1 MAMEH
6 PSESLTFSSKA
17 MEQKMQREFKLT
29 TLALKNRNTIFM
41 LTGVIILFG
50 IFSYKSLPKELFPE
64 IVLPTVLVQTIYPG
78 NPPLDIENLITRPL
92 EKEVEG
98 VKGVKELSSTSTQD
112 ASLIFVEFNTD
123 VDIKS
128 ALQDVKDAVDKAKS
142 ELPNDLLQ
150 DPVVEDIDFSEFP
163 IININLSGDY
173 SIEQLKGYAEYL
185 EDRIETVPEISKV
198 EIRGVD
204 EREIKVNVDLLK
216 LEAYE
221 LSFDDIEFAISQE
234 NVSISG
240 GEIKLGDTRRSVR
253 TVGEFEDI
261 SELENIIIKREG
273 QVVVY
278 LKDVAEVVDGYEEA
292 KTFTRL
298 DNQSVVSVQVIKKGG
313 ENLLAATDRIFGI
326 LDEAK
331 ASGALPAEMTVTLT
345 NDQSEMIRMQLSNLE
360 NSMIMGVIFVILV
373 LFYFLGT
380 RNALFVGLAIPMS
393 MFLSFI
399 ILSMLGYKINLI
411 VLFALILALGLLVDN
426 AIVVVENIYRY
437 VDKGHPP
444 FEAARLAVGEVAYP
458 IITSTSTTLAAFLP
472 LAFWGGI
479 TGEFMKNLPITLII
493 VLTSSLFVALVI
505 IPVFSATFIKI
516 GPDRKNNMP
525 NKKRGYLIAFSL
537 MALGG
542 LFYLAGWNSVG
553 TLAMIFG
560 LIGLLNTVFFSRAEI
575 WFQEVF
581 LVWLEGIYLRILTF
595 SLRKYNPVFFFGGT
609 FFLLIFAI
617 VFFMARDVNVTFF
630 PENEP
635 SYINVLTEMPIGTD
649 VTATNTFVFELET
662 DIEEII
668 APYRDMGIVKSLLT
682 TVGVGNDQNEISSVP
697 NKALTTVSFVEY
709 ELRQGVLTS
718 EVMRQ
723 MSDQLLGRYA
733 GVKLSIEKDE
743 SGPPAGD
750 PVSIEIIGDEFDE
763 LLAVTDSVLRLIDN
777 SNIQGIEGLSLDL
790 DIAKPEML
798 VRLDRDKLRRYGLS
812 TYQVANT
819 LRTALFGREVSDFK
833 VGEDEFPINM
843 RLKEEYRYR
852 ASSLLNLSISYVD
865 NGETIQIPLSALADV
880 EYRSTYGAVKRKDM
894 NRVITLSSNV
904 IEGYNATRINEEL
917 GKLLDGYQFPEGYG
931 FSFGGEQQE
940 QMESMAFLSRAML
953 IALALILVILVT
965 QFNSLVK
972 PLIIM
977 ASVLFSTIGVF
988 GGIAIFKMDFVVVM
1002 TGIGIV
1008 SLAGVVVNNAIVLID
1023 YIEIL
1028 KKQKRKELGLKE
1040 DEFLPVPEATAC
1052 VIEGGRT
1059 RLRPVLLTAITT
1071 VLGLVPLAVGLN
1083 IDFGGL
1089 LREFKPNIYF
1099 GGDMVIFWGPISWTV
1114 IFGLTFATF
1123 LTLVI
1128 VPVMYKITV
1137 NISKVINTRL
1147 IHIRKQEPNK
1157 GKIMA

>member
-1 MAMEH
+1 
-6 PSESLTFSSKA
+6 
-17 MEQKMQREFKLT
+17 MEQEKKIQREFKLT
-29 TLALKNRNTIFM
+29 TIALKNRNTIFL

-50 IFSYKSLPKELFPE
+50 LFSYRSLPKELFPE
-64 IVLPTVLVQTIYPG
+64 IVLPTILVRTIYPG
-78 NPPLDIENLITRPL
+78 NPPLDIENLITRPV
-92 EKEVEG
+92 EKEVET
-98 VKGVKELSSTSTQD
+98 VKGIKEIRSTSTQD

-123 VDIKS
+123 VDIKI

-150 DPVVEDIDFSEFP
+150 DPLVEDIDFSEFP

-173 SIEQLKGYAEYL
+173 SIEELKGYAEYL
-185 EDRIETVPEISKV
+185 EERIESVAEISKV

-221 LSFDDIEFAISQE
+221 LTFDDIEFAIAQE

-253 TVGEFEDI
+253 TIGEFKNI
-261 SELENIIIKREG
+261 SELENIIVKRDG

-278 LKDVAEVVDGYEEA
+278 LKDLADVVDAYEEA

-298 DNQSVVSVQVIKKGG
+298 DEQSVVSVQVIKKSG
-313 ENLLAATDRIFGI
+313 ENLLAATDRIFEI

-331 ASGALPAEMTVTLT
+331 ESGAMPAELTVTLT

-360 NSMIMGVIFVILV
+360 NSIIMGVIFVIMV

-399 ILSMLGYKINLI
+399 IMNMLGYKINLI
-411 VLFALILALGLLVDN
+411 VLFSLILALGLLVDN

-437 VDKGHPP
+437 VDKGYAP
-444 FEAARLAVGEVAYP
+444 FQAARAAVGEVAYP

-493 VLTSSLFVALVI
+493 VLTSSLFVALII
-505 IPVFSATFIKI
+505 IPVFSATFIRI

-525 NKKRGYLIAFSL
+525 NKKRGYLIAAAL
-537 MALGG
+537 IGLGG
-542 LFYLAGWNSVG
+542 LFYLARWNSAG
-553 TLAMIFG
+553 SLAMIFG
-560 LIGLLNTVFFSRAEI
+560 VIGLLNAAFFNRAEL

-581 LVWLEGIYLRILTF
+581 LVWLEGVYLKILTF
-595 SLRKYNPVFFFGGT
+595 SLRKYNPIFFFIGT
-609 FFLLIFAI
+609 FFLLIFTLG
-617 VFFMARDVNVTFF
+617 FFMVRDVNVTFF

-635 SYINVLTEMPIGTD
+635 AYINVITEMPIGTD
-649 VTATNTFVFELET
+649 VTVTNAFVFELEE

-668 APYRDMGIVKSLLT
+668 APYREMDIIKSVLT
-682 TVGVGNDQNEISSVP
+682 TVGVGNEQFETSSVP
-697 NKALTTVSFVEY
+697 DKALTTVSFVEY
-709 ELRQGVLTS
+709 ELRKGVITS
-718 EVMRQ
+718 EIMRE
-723 MSDQLLGRYA
+723 MSDKLQNRYP

-743 SGPPAGD
+743 TGPPAGD
-750 PVSIEIIGDEFDE
+750 PISVEIIGDEFE
-763 LLAVTDSVLRLIDN
+763 TLLAVSDSVLRLIDE
-777 SNIQGIEGLSLDL
+777 SGIQGIEGISMDL
-790 DIAKPEML
+790 DIGKPELL

-812 TYQVANT
+812 TFQVANT

-833 VGEDEFPINM
+833 VGEEEYPINM
-843 RLKEEYRYR
+843 RLKEEYRYNS
-852 ASSLLNLSISYVD
+852 SSLLNLSVSYMD
-865 NGETIQIPLSALADV
+865 DGQTIQVPLSAIADV
-880 EYRSTYGAVKRKDM
+880 EYRSTYGAVNRKDL

-904 IEGYNATRINEEL
+904 IEGYNATRINAEL
-917 GKLLDGYQFPEGYG
+917 ATLLSDYSFPEGYS
-931 FSFGGEQQE
+931 FAFGGEQQE

-953 IALALILVILVT
+953 IALSLILVILVT

-972 PLIIM
+972 PVIIM
-977 ASVLFSTIGVF
+977 ASVIFSTIGVF
-988 GGIAIFKMDFVVVM
+988 GGIAAFKMDFVVVM

-1028 KKQKRKELGLKE
+1028 KKQKRKDLGLKE
-1040 DEFLPVPEATAC
+1040 GEFLPVHHATAC

-1071 VLGLVPLAVGLN
+1071 VLGLIPLAIGLN
-1083 IDFGGL
+1083 IDFAGL

-1137 NISKVINTRL
+1137 NISKLINTRL
-1147 IHIRKQEPNK
+1147 IKIRKQEAETE
-1157 GKIMA
+1157 GIAQ

>member
-1 MAMEH
+1 ME
-6 PSESLTFSSKA
+6 TNKI
-17 MEQKMQREFKLT
+17 QREFKLT
-29 TLALKNRNTIFM
+29 TLALKNRNTIFL

-50 IFSYKSLPKELFPE
+50 LFSYRSLPKELFPE
-64 IVLPTVLVQTIYPG
+64 IVLPTVLVRTIYPG
-78 NPPLDIENLITRPL
+78 NPPLDIENLITRPI
-92 EKEVEG
+92 EKEVEA
-98 VKGVKELSSTSTQD
+98 VKGIKEIRSTSTQD

-123 VDIKS
+123 VDIKL

-142 ELPNDLLQ
+142 ELPNDLIQ
-150 DPVVEDIDFSEFP
+150 DPAVEDIDFSEFP

-173 SIEQLKGYAEYL
+173 SIEELKGYAEYL
-185 EDRIETVPEISKV
+185 EEKIESVGEISKV

-221 LSFDDIEFAISQE
+221 LTFDDIEFAIAQE

-240 GEIKLGDTRRSVR
+240 GEILLGETRRSVR
-253 TVGEFEDI
+253 TVGEFKNI
-261 SELENIIIKREG
+261 AELENIIVKRDG

-278 LKDVAEVVDGYEEA
+278 LKDLAEVVDGYEEA

-298 DNQSVVSVQVIKKGG
+298 DEQSVVSVQVIKKSG
-313 ENLLAATDRIFGI
+313 ENLLAATDMIFVI
-326 LDEAK
+326 LDEARE
-331 ASGALPAEMTVTLT
+331 SGAVPAEMTVTLT

-399 ILSMLGYKINLI
+399 ILNMLGYKINLI
-411 VLFALILALGLLVDN
+411 VLFSLILALGLLVDN

-437 VDKGHPP
+437 VDKGYAP
-444 FEAARLAVGEVAYP
+444 FEAARAAVGEVAYP

-493 VLTSSLFVALVI
+493 VLISSLFVALII

-525 NKKRGYLIAFSL
+525 NKKRGYLIAAAL

-542 LFYLAGWNSVG
+542 LFYLARWNTVG
-553 TLAMIFG
+553 SLAMIFG
-560 LIGLLNTVFFSRAEI
+560 IIGLLNTAFFRKAEL

-581 LVWLEGIYLRILTF
+581 LAWLEGIYLKILTF
-595 SLRKYNPVFFFGGT
+595 SLRKYNPVFFFIGT
-609 FFLLIFAI
+609 FFLLIFTI
-617 VFFMARDVNVTFF
+617 GFFMARDVNVTFF

-635 SYINVLTEMPIGTD
+635 SYINVITEMPIGTD
-649 VTATNTFVFELET
+649 ISATNAFVFELEE
-662 DIEEII
+662 DVEEII
-668 APYRDMGIVKSLLT
+668 APYREMDIIKSVLT
-682 TVGVGNDQNEISSVP
+682 TVGVGNEQFETSSVP

-709 ELRQGVLTS
+709 ELRKGIVTS
-718 EVMRQ
+718 TIMRE
-723 MSDQLLGRYA
+723 MSDKLLGRYP
-733 GVKLSIEKDE
+733 GVKLAIEKDE

-750 PVSIEIIGDEFDE
+750 PISVEIIGDEFE
-763 LLAVTDSVLRLIDN
+763 TLLAVSDSVLRLIDE
-777 SNIQGIEGLSLDL
+777 SDIQGIEGISMDL
-790 DIAKPEML
+790 DIGKPELL
-798 VRLDRDKLRRYGLS
+798 VSLDRDKLRRYGLS
-812 TYQVANT
+812 TFQVANT

-833 VGEDEFPINM
+833 VGEEEYPINM
-843 RLKEEYRYR
+843 RLKEEYRYNS
-852 ASSLLNLSISYVD
+852 SSLLNLSLSFMD
-865 NGETIQIPLSALADV
+865 DGQTIQIPLSAIADV
-880 EYRSTYGAVKRKDM
+880 EYRSTYGAVNRKDL

-904 IEGYNATRINEEL
+904 IEGYNATRINAEL
-917 GKLLDGYQFPEGYG
+917 GALLSAYSFPEGYG
-931 FSFGGEQQE
+931 FAFGGEQAE

-953 IALALILVILVT
+953 IALSLILVILVT

-972 PLIIM
+972 PVIIM

-988 GGIAIFKMDFVVVM
+988 GGIATFKMDFVVVM

-1028 KKQKRKELGLKE
+1028 KKQKRKDLGLKE
-1040 DEFLPVPEATAC
+1040 GEFLPVHHATQC

-1071 VLGLVPLAVGLN
+1071 VLGLIPLAVGLN

-1089 LREFKPNIYF
+1089 LREFKPNIFF

-1137 NISKVINTRL
+1137 NISKMINTRV
-1147 IHIRKQEPNK
+1147 IKIRKQELITQEILK
-1157 GKIMA
+1157 

>member
-1 MAMEH
+1 ME
-6 PSESLTFSSKA
+6 TK
-17 MEQKMQREFKLT
+17 KIQREFRLT
-29 TLALKNRNTIFM
+29 TVALKNRNTIFI

-50 IFSYKSLPKELFPE
+50 LFSYRSLPKELFPE
-64 IVLPTVLVQTIYPG
+64 IVLPTVLVRTIYPG
-78 NPPLDIENLITRPL
+78 NPPLDIENLITRPI
-92 EKEVEG
+92 EKEVES
-98 VKGVKELSSTSTQD
+98 VKGIKEISSISTQD

-123 VDIKS
+123 VDIKL

-150 DPVVEDIDFSEFP
+150 DPAVEDIDFSEFP

-173 SIEQLKGYAEYL
+173 SIEELKNYAEYL
-185 EDRIETVPEISKV
+185 EDRIESVGEISKV

-221 LSFDDIEFAISQE
+221 LTFDDIEFAIAQE

-240 GEIKLGDTRRSVR
+240 GEIKLGDIRRSIR
-253 TVGEFEDI
+253 TLGEFDTMED
-261 SELENIIIKREG
+261 LENIIVKRDE

-278 LKDVAEVVDGYEEA
+278 LKDLAEVVDGYEDP
-292 KTFTRL
+292 KTYTRL
-298 DNQSVVSVQVIKKGG
+298 DNQPVVSVQVIKKGG
-313 ENLLAATDRIFGI
+313 ENLLAATDKIFAI
-326 LDEAK
+326 LDETR
-331 ASGALPAEMTVTLT
+331 ASGAIPAEMSVTLT

-399 ILSMLGYKINLI
+399 ILNMLGYKINLI
-411 VLFALILALGLLVDN
+411 VLFSLILALGLLVDN

-437 VDKGHPP
+437 VDLGNTP
-444 FEAARLAVGEVAYP
+444 FEAAKRAVGEVAFP

-493 VLTSSLFVALVI
+493 VLTSSLFVALII

-525 NKKRGYLIAFSL
+525 NKKRGYLIAGIL
-537 MALGG
+537 LGLAA
-542 LFYLAGWNSVG
+542 LFYLAGWNTAGS
-553 TLAMIFG
+553 LAAIFG
-560 LIGLLNTVFFSRAEI
+560 LIGLLNTLFFSRAEQ

-581 LVWLEGIYLRILTF
+581 LLWLEGIYLKILKF
-595 SLRKYNPVFFFGGT
+595 SLRKYNPLLFFIGT
-609 FFLLIFAI
+609 FFLLIFA
-617 VFFMARDVNVTFF
+617 VGFFMARDVNVTFF

-635 SYINVLTEMPIGTD
+635 SYINVISEMPIGTD
-649 VTATNTFVFELET
+649 ITATNDFVFELER

-668 APYRDMGIVKSLLT
+668 QPYREADIIKSLLT
-682 TVGVGNDQNEISSVP
+682 TVGVGNDQFESGNVP
-697 NKALTTVSFVEY
+697 NMALTTLSFVEY
-709 ELRQGVLTS
+709 ELRKGVETS
-718 EVMRQ
+718 RIMRE
-723 MSDQLLGRYA
+723 MSDELLGRYP
-733 GVKLSIEKDE
+733 GVKLAIEKDDT
-743 SGPPAGD
+743 GPPAGD
-750 PVSIEIIGDEFDE
+750 PISLEIIGDEFE
-763 LLAVTDSVLRLIDN
+763 QLLMVTDSVLRLIDE
-777 SNIQGIEGLSLDL
+777 SAIEGIEGLSMDL
-790 DIAKPEML
+790 DVGKPELL

-812 TYQVANT
+812 TFQVANT

-833 VGEDEFPINM
+833 VGEEEYPINM
-843 RLKEEYRYR
+843 RLKEEYRYNS
-852 ASSLLNLSISYVD
+852 SSLLNLGISFMED
-865 NGETIQIPLSALADV
+865 GQTIQIPLSAIADV
-880 EYRSTYGAVKRKDM
+880 EYQSTYGAVNRKDL

-904 IEGYNATRINEEL
+904 IAGYNATRINAEL
-917 GKLLDGYQFPEGYG
+917 AVLLSGFEFPEGYG

-940 QMESMAFLSRAML
+940 QIESMQFLSRAML

-972 PLIIM
+972 PVIIM

-988 GGIAIFKMDFVVVM
+988 GGIATFRMDFVVVM

-1023 YIEIL
+1023 YIELL
-1028 KKQKRKELGLKE
+1028 KSNRRRELGLKE
-1040 DEFLPVPEATAC
+1040 GEYLSVQDATESI
-1052 VIEGGRT
+1052 IEGGRT

-1071 VLGLVPLAVGLN
+1071 VLGLIPLAIGLN
-1083 IDFGGL
+1083 IDFGGML
-1089 LREFKPNIYF
+1089 SEFKPNLYF

-1137 NISKVINTRL
+1137 QISKLFNTRFIKL
-1147 IHIRKQEPNK
+1147 RKE
-1157 GKIMA
+1157 A

>member
-1 MAMEH
+1 MEKKTH
-6 PSESLTFSSKA
+6 
-17 MEQKMQREFKLT
+17 REFKLT

-50 IFSYKSLPKELFPE
+50 IFSYRNLPKELFPE
-64 IVLPTVLVQTIYPG
+64 IVLPTVLVNTIYPG
-78 NPPLDIENLITRPL
+78 NPPLDIENLITRPI

-98 VKGVKELSSTSTQD
+98 VKGIKEITSTSTQD

-123 VDIKS
+123 VDIKI

-150 DPVVEDIDFSEFP
+150 DPLVEDIDFSEFP

-173 SIEQLKGYAEYL
+173 SIEELKSYAEYL
-185 EDRIETVPEISKV
+185 EDRIESVAEISKV

-204 EREIKVNVDLLK
+204 DREIKVNVDLFK

-221 LSFDDIEFAISQE
+221 LTFDDIEFAISQE

-253 TVGEFEDI
+253 TVGEFENID
-261 SELENIIIKREG
+261 ELKNIIVKRDG

-292 KTFTRL
+292 KTFSRL
-298 DNQSVVSVQVIKKGG
+298 DEQAVVSVQVIKKSG
-313 ENLLAATDRIFGI
+313 ENLLAATDRIFEI
-326 LDEAK
+326 LDESR
-331 ASGALPAEMTVTLT
+331 ASGAIPAEMTVTLT

-399 ILSMLGYKINLI
+399 ILSMLGYKVNLI

-426 AIVVVENIYRY
+426 AIVVVENIYRF
-437 VDKGHPP
+437 VDKGYAP
-444 FEAARLAVGEVAYP
+444 FEAARIAVGEVAYP

-525 NKKRGYLIAFSL
+525 NKKRGYIIAFSL
-537 MALGG
+537 MGLGG
-542 LFYLAGWNSVG
+542 LFHLAGWNSVG
-553 TLAMIFG
+553 SLAIIFG
-560 LIGLLNTVFFSRAEI
+560 LIGLLNTAFFNKAEQ
-575 WFQEVF
+575 WFQDVF
-581 LVWLEGIYLRILTF
+581 LVWLEGIYLRILNF
-595 SLRKYNPVFFFGGT
+595 SLRKYNPLFFFAGT
-609 FFLLIFAI
+609 FLLLIFAI
-617 VFFMARDVNVTFF
+617 GFFMARDVNVTFF

-635 SYINVLTEMPIGTD
+635 SYINVITEMPIGTD
-649 VTATNTFVFELET
+649 VTATNAFVFELEK

-668 APYRDMGIVKSLLT
+668 APYREMGIVKSLLT
-682 TVGVGNDQNEISSVP
+682 TVGVGNEQFETGSVP

-709 ELRQGVLTS
+709 ELRQGVVTS
-718 EVMRQ
+718 EVMRK
-723 MSDQLLGRYA
+723 MSDQLLGRYP
-733 GVKLSIEKDE
+733 GVKLSIEKDD

-750 PVSIEIIGDEFDE
+750 PISIEIVGDEFEE
-763 LLAVTDSVLRLIDN
+763 LLAVTDSVLRLIDE
-777 SNIQGIEGLSLDL
+777 SNIQGIEGLSMDLDL
-790 DIAKPEML
+790 GKPEML

-833 VGEDEFPINM
+833 VGEEEYPINM
-843 RLKEEYRYR
+843 RLKEEYRYN
-852 ASSLLNLSISYVD
+852 ASSLLNLNLSFMD
-865 NGETIQIPLSALADV
+865 DGRTIQIPLSAIADV
-880 EYRSTYGAVKRKDM
+880 EYRSTYGAVKRKDL

-917 GKLLDGYQFPEGYG
+917 GKLLSSYSFPEGYE

-953 IALALILVILVT
+953 IAVVLILVILVA

-988 GGIAIFKMDFVVVM
+988 GGIATFKMDFVVVM

-1023 YIEIL
+1023 YIELL
-1028 KKQKRKELGLKE
+1028 KRKKRKELGLKE
-1040 DEFLPVPEATAC
+1040 GEFLPVAAATEC

-1071 VLGLVPLAVGLN
+1071 VLGLIPLAIGLN

-1089 LREFKPNIYF
+1089 LRELKPNLYF

-1137 NISKVINTRL
+1137 NISKMINTRL
-1147 IHIRKQEPNK
+1147 IHLRKQDDPNVVS
-1157 GKIMA
+1157 

>member
-1 MAMEH
+1 ME
-6 PSESLTFSSKA
+6 TK
-17 MEQKMQREFKLT
+17 KIQREFKLT
-29 TLALKNRNTIFM
+29 TLALKNRNTVFL
-41 LTGVIILFG
+41 LTVVIILYG
-50 IFSYKSLPKELFPE
+50 MFSYRNLPKELFPE
-64 IVLPTVLVQTIYPG
+64 IVLPTVLVSTIYPG
-78 NPPLDIENLITRPL
+78 NPPLDIENLITRPI
-92 EKEVEG
+92 EKEVEA
-98 VKGVKELSSTSTQD
+98 VKGIKEIRSTSTQD

-123 VDIKS
+123 VDIKI

-142 ELPNDLLQ
+142 ELPSDLLL
-150 DPVVEDIDFSEFP
+150 DPAVEDIDFSEFP

-173 SIEQLKGYAEYL
+173 SVEELKDYAEYL
-185 EDRIETVPEISKV
+185 EDKIESVGEISKV

-221 LSFDDIEFAISQE
+221 LSFDDIEFAIAQE

-253 TVGEFEDI
+253 TIGEFKDI
-261 SELENIIIKREG
+261 TELENIIVKRNG

-278 LKDVAEVVDGYEEA
+278 LKDLAEVEDGYEEA
-292 KTFTRL
+292 KTYTRL
-298 DNQSVVSVQVIKKGG
+298 DQQSVVSVQVVKKSG
-313 ENLLAATDRIFGI
+313 ENLLAATDMIFLI
-326 LDEAK
+326 LDEARE
-331 ASGALPAEMTVTLT
+331 SGALPAEMTVTLT
-345 NDQSEMIRMQLSNLE
+345 NDQSETIRMQLSNLE

-399 ILSMLGYKINLI
+399 ILNMLGYKINLI
-411 VLFALILALGLLVDN
+411 VLFSLILALGLLVDN

-437 VDKGHPP
+437 VDKGHAP
-444 FEAARLAVGEVAYP
+444 FQAARAAVGEVAFP

-493 VLTSSLFVALVI
+493 VLISSLFVALII
-505 IPVFSATFIKI
+505 IPVFSATFIRV

-525 NKKRGYLIAFSL
+525 NKKKGLLIAASL
-537 MALGG
+537 FALGG
-542 LFYLAGWNSVG
+542 LFYLLRWNAAGS
-553 TLAMIFG
+553 LSIIFG
-560 LIGLLNTVFFSRAEI
+560 LIGLLNALLFHKAEL

-581 LVWLEGIYLRILTF
+581 LVWLEGIYLKILTF
-595 SLRKYNPVFFFGGT
+595 SLRKYNPVFFFLGT

-617 VFFMARDVNVTFF
+617 AFFMARDVNVTFF

-635 SYINVLTEMPIGTD
+635 SYINVITEMPIGTD
-649 VTATNTFVFELET
+649 VTATNTFVHELEQ

-668 APYRDMGIVKSLLT
+668 APYREIAIIKSVLS
-682 TVGVGNDQNEISSVP
+682 TVGVGNEQFESGSVP

-709 ELRQGVLTS
+709 ELRKGVITS
-718 EVMRQ
+718 EIMRE
-723 MSDQLLGRYA
+723 MSDKLLNRYP
-733 GVKLSIEKDE
+733 GVKLAIEKDE

-750 PVSIEIIGDEFDE
+750 PISVEIIGEEFE
-763 LLAVTDSVLRLIDN
+763 TLLSVSDSILRLIDK
-777 SNIQGIEGLSLDL
+777 SDIEGIEGISMDL
-790 DIAKPEML
+790 DIGKPELL
-798 VRLDRDKLRRYGLS
+798 VRLNRDKLRRYGLS

-833 VGEDEFPINM
+833 VGEDEYPINM
-843 RLKEEYRYR
+843 RLKEKYRYNS
-852 ASSLLNLSISYVD
+852 ASLLNLSLSFMD
-865 NGETIQIPLSALADV
+865 DGQTIQIPLSAIADV
-880 EYRSTYGAVKRKDM
+880 EYSSTYGAVNRKDL

-904 IEGYNATRINEEL
+904 IEGFNATRINAEL
-917 GKLLDGYQFPEGYG
+917 ATLLANYNFPEGYG
-931 FSFGGEQQE
+931 FAFGGEQQE

-953 IALALILVILVT
+953 IALSLILVILVT

-972 PLIIM
+972 PVIIM

-988 GGIAIFKMDFVVVM
+988 GGIATFKMDFVVVM

-1028 KKQKRKELGLKE
+1028 KRQKRKELGLKE
-1040 DEFLPVPEATAC
+1040 GEFLPVSAATAC

-1071 VLGLVPLAVGLN
+1071 VLGLIPLAIGLN

-1089 LREFKPNIYF
+1089 LREFKPNLYF

-1137 NISKVINTRL
+1137 NISKMINTRV
-1147 IHIRKQEPNK
+1147 IKMRKQEP
-1157 GKIMA
+1157 A

>member
-1 MAMEH
+1 MAVME
-6 PSESLTFSSKA
+6 TK
-17 MEQKMQREFKLT
+17 KIQREFKLT
-29 TLALKNRNTIFM
+29 TLALKNRNTIFI
-41 LTGVIILFG
+41 LTAVIILFG
-50 IFSYKSLPKELFPE
+50 LFSYRSLPKELFPE
-64 IVLPTVLVQTIYPG
+64 IVLPTVLVNTIYPG
-78 NPPLDIENLITRPL
+78 NPPLDIENLITRPI
-92 EKEVEG
+92 EKEVEA
-98 VKGVKELSSTSTQD
+98 VKGIKEIRSTSTQD

-123 VDIKS
+123 VDIKV

-142 ELPNDLLQ
+142 ELPSDLLL
-150 DPVVEDIDFSEFP
+150 DPSVEDIDFSEFP

-173 SIEQLKGYAEYL
+173 SIEELKDYAEFL
-185 EDRIETVPEISKV
+185 EDRIESVGEISKV

-216 LEAYE
+216 LEAYQ
-221 LSFDDIEFAISQE
+221 LTFDDIEFAIAQE

-253 TVGEFEDI
+253 TVGEFKDI
-261 SELENIIIKREG
+261 TELENIIIKRDG
-273 QVVVY
+273 QVAVY
-278 LKDVAEVVDGYEEA
+278 LKDLAEVEDGYEEA

-298 DNQSVVSVQVIKKGG
+298 DEQSVVSVQVIKKSG
-313 ENLLAATDRIFGI
+313 ENLLAATDKIFMI
-326 LDEAK
+326 LDEAME
-331 ASGALPAEMTVTLT
+331 SGALPAEMTVTLT
-345 NDQSEMIRMQLSNLE
+345 NDQSETIRMQLSNLE

-411 VLFALILALGLLVDN
+411 VLFSLILALGLLVDN

-437 VDKGHPP
+437 VDKGYTP
-444 FEAARLAVGEVAYP
+444 FQAARVAVGEVAFP

-493 VLTSSLFVALVI
+493 VLISSLFVALII
-505 IPVFSATFIKI
+505 IPVFSATFIRL

-525 NKKRGYLIAFSL
+525 NKKKSLLIAAFLIVS
-537 MALGG
+537 GG
-542 LFYLAGWNSVG
+542 LFYLLQWNTAGS
-553 TLAMIFG
+553 LSIIFG
-560 LIGLLNTVFFSRAEI
+560 FIGLLNAAFFHKAER

-581 LVWLEGIYLRILTF
+581 LVWLEGIYLKILTF
-595 SLRKYNPVFFFGGT
+595 SLRKYNPVFFFIGT
-609 FFLLIFAI
+609 FLLLIFAI
-617 VFFMARDVNVTFF
+617 GFFMARDVNVTFF

-635 SYINVLTEMPIGTD
+635 SYINVITEMPIGTD
-649 VTATNTFVFELET
+649 VTATNTFVYELEG

-668 APYRDMGIVKSLLT
+668 APYREVDIIKSVLT
-682 TVGVGNDQNEISSVP
+682 TVGVGNEQFESGSVP

-709 ELRQGVLTS
+709 ELRKGVITS
-718 EVMRQ
+718 EIMRE
-723 MSDQLLGRYA
+723 MSDKLLNRYP
-733 GVKLSIEKDE
+733 GVKLAIEKDE

-750 PVSIEIIGDEFDE
+750 PISVEIIGEEFE
-763 LLAVTDSVLRLIDN
+763 TLLSVSDSILRLIDE
-777 SNIQGIEGLSLDL
+777 SDIQGIEGISMDL
-790 DIAKPEML
+790 DIGKPELL

-812 TYQVANT
+812 TFQVANT

-833 VGEDEFPINM
+833 VGEDEYPINM
-843 RLKEEYRYR
+843 RLKEEYRYNS
-852 ASSLLNLSISYVD
+852 ASLLNLSLSFMD
-865 NGETIQIPLSALADV
+865 DGQTIQIPLSAIADL
-880 EYRSTYGAVKRKDM
+880 EYSSTYGAVNRKDL

-904 IEGYNATRINEEL
+904 IEGFNATRINGEL
-917 GKLLDGYQFPEGYG
+917 AALLANYNFPEGYG
-931 FSFGGEQQE
+931 FAFGGEQQE

-953 IALALILVILVT
+953 IALSLILVILVT

-972 PLIIM
+972 PVIIM

-988 GGIAIFKMDFVVVM
+988 GGIATFKMDFVVVM

-1028 KKQKRKELGLKE
+1028 KRQKRKEIGLR
-1040 DEFLPVPEATAC
+1040 DGEFLPVAIATAC

-1071 VLGLVPLAVGLN
+1071 VLGLIPLAVGLN

-1089 LREFKPNIYF
+1089 LREFKPNLYF

-1137 NISKVINTRL
+1137 NISKMINTR
-1147 IHIRKQEPNK
+1147 IINIRKQELDSQE
-1157 GKIMA
+1157 ILD

>member
-1 MAMEH
+1 MDQN
-6 PSESLTFSSKA
+6 TK
-17 MEQKMQREFKLT
+17 REFKLS
-29 TLALKNRNTIFM
+29 TLALKNRNTIFL

-50 IFSYKSLPKELFPE
+50 IFSYKNLPKELFPD
-64 IVLPTVLVQTIYPG
+64 IVLPTVLVQTVYPG
-78 NPPLDIENLITRPL
+78 NPPLDIENLITRPI
-92 EKEVEG
+92 EKEVEA
-98 VKGVKELSSTSTQD
+98 VKGIKEMTSTSSQD

-123 VDIKS
+123 TDIKV

-150 DPVVEDIDFSEFP
+150 DPFVEDIDFSEFP
-163 IININLSGDY
+163 IININLSGDF
-173 SIEQLKGYAEYL
+173 SIEELKNHAEYL
-185 EDRIETVPEISKV
+185 EDKIESIPEISKV

-204 EREIKVNVDLLK
+204 DREIRVNVDLLK

-221 LSFDDIEFAISQE
+221 LTFDDIEFAIAQE
-234 NVSISG
+234 NISISG

-253 TVGEFEDI
+253 TIGEFETID
-261 SELENIIIKREG
+261 ELEDIIVKQVG
-273 QVVVY
+273 QTVVY
-278 LKDVAEVVDGYEEA
+278 LKDLADVEDGYEEA

-298 DNQSVVSVQVIKKGG
+298 DDQSVVSVQVIKKGG
-313 ENLLAATDRIFGI
+313 QNLLAATDQIFEI

-331 ASGALPAEMTVTLT
+331 SSGALPSDITVTLT
-345 NDQSEMIRMQLSNLE
+345 NDQSEMIRNQLSNLE
-360 NSMIMGVIFVILV
+360 NSMILGVIFVILV

-380 RNALFVGLAIPMS
+380 RNALFVGLAIPVS

-399 ILSMLGYKINLI
+399 ILSMLGININMI
-411 VLFALILALGLLVDN
+411 VLFSLILALGLLVDN
-426 AIVVVENIYRY
+426 AIVVVENIYRF
-437 VDKGHPP
+437 VDKGYQP
-444 FEAARLAVGEVAYP
+444 FDAARYALGEVAYP
-458 IITSTSTTLAAFLP
+458 IISSTLTTLAAFSP

-493 VLTSSLFVALVI
+493 VLSSSLFVALVI

-525 NKKRGYLIAFSL
+525 NKKRGLIIAGSL

-542 LFYLAGWNSVG
+542 LFYLLKWNTGGS
-553 TLAMIFG
+553 LFMIFG
-560 LIGLLNTVFFSRAEI
+560 LIGLLNTLFFSKAEL

-581 LVWLEGIYLRILTF
+581 LVWLESIYLKVLTF
-595 SLRKYNPVFFFGGT
+595 SLRRYNPVFFFFGT
-609 FFLLIFAI
+609 IFLMIFTI
-617 VFFMARDVNVTFF
+617 VFFMARDVNITFF

-635 SYINVLTEMPIGTD
+635 SFINVITEMPIGTD
-649 VTATNTFVFELET
+649 ITATNTFVFQLEH

-668 APYRDMGIVKSLLT
+668 KPYREMDIVKSVLT
-682 TVGVGNDQNEISSVP
+682 TVGIGNEQFESGSVP

-709 ELRQGVLTS
+709 ELRKGVLTS
-718 EVMRQ
+718 KILRE
-723 MSDQLLGRYA
+723 MSDQLLARYP
-733 GVKLSIEKDE
+733 GVKLSVEKDE

-750 PVSIEIIGDEFDE
+750 PISVEIVGDDFERLLSIS
-763 LLAVTDSVLRLIDN
+763 DSVIRVIEE
-777 SNIQGIEGLSLDL
+777 SNIKGIAGLSMDL
-790 DIAKPEML
+790 EVGKPELL
-798 VRLDRDKLRRYGLS
+798 VRLNRDKLRRYGLS
-812 TYQVANT
+812 TLQVANT
-819 LRTALFGREVSDFK
+819 LRTALFGREISDFK
-833 VGEDEFPINM
+833 VGEDEYPINM
-843 RLKEEYRYR
+843 RLKEEYRYNS
-852 ASSLLNLSISYVD
+852 SSLLNLSVSFVD
-865 NGETIQIPLSALADV
+865 NGETIQIPLSAIADV
-880 EYRSTYGAVKRKDM
+880 EYRSTYGAVKRKDL
-894 NRVITLSSNV
+894 NRVITVSSNV
-904 IEGYNATRINEEL
+904 IEGYNATKINEDL
-917 GKLLDGYQFPEGYG
+917 AKLLAEFEFPEGYS
-931 FSFGGEQQE
+931 FAFGGEQEE

-988 GGIAIFKMDFVVVM
+988 GGIATFKMDFAVVM
-1002 TGIGIV
+1002 MGIGIV

-1023 YIEIL
+1023 YIELL

-1040 DEFLPVPEATAC
+1040 GEFLPVYAAKEC

-1071 VLGLVPLAVGLN
+1071 ILGLIPLAVGLN
-1083 IDFGGL
+1083 IDFNGML
-1089 LREFKPNIYF
+1089 KDFQPNLFF
-1099 GGDMVIFWGPISWTV
+1099 GGDMVIFWSPISWTI

-1137 NISKVINTRL
+1137 NISKMINTRV
-1147 IHIRKQEPNK
+1147 IRLRK
-1157 GKIMA
+1157 G

>member
-1 MAMEH
+1 LYNLSIIPME
-6 PSESLTFSSKA
+6 TK
-17 MEQKMQREFKLT
+17 KIQREFKLT
-29 TLALKNRNTIFM
+29 TAALKNRNTIFL

-50 IFSYKSLPKELFPE
+50 MFSYRSLPKELFPE
-64 IVLPTVLVQTIYPG
+64 IVLPTVLVNTVYPG
-78 NPPLDIENLITRPL
+78 NPPLDIENLITRPI
-92 EKEVEG
+92 EKEVEA
-98 VKGVKELSSTSTQD
+98 VKGIKEIRSTSTQD

-123 VDIKS
+123 VDIKI

-142 ELPNDLLQ
+142 ELPSDLLL
-150 DPVVEDIDFSEFP
+150 DPAVEDIDFSEFP

-173 SIEQLKGYAEYL
+173 SIEELKDYAEYL
-185 EDRIETVPEISKV
+185 EDRIESVGEISKV

-221 LSFDDIEFAISQE
+221 LTFDDIEFAISQE

-240 GEIKLGDTRRSVR
+240 GEIKLGETRRSVR
-253 TVGEFEDI
+253 TVGEFKDI
-261 SELENIIIKREG
+261 TELENIVVKRDG

-278 LKDVAEVVDGYEEA
+278 LKDLAEVVDGYEEA

-298 DNQSVVSVQVIKKGG
+298 DEQSVVSVQVIKKSG
-313 ENLLAATDRIFGI
+313 ENLLAATDKIFQI
-326 LDEAK
+326 LDEARG
-331 ASGALPAEMTVTLT
+331 SGALPAELTVTLT

-399 ILSMLGYKINLI
+399 ILNMLGYKINLI
-411 VLFALILALGLLVDN
+411 VLFSLILALGLLVDN

-437 VDKGHPP
+437 VDKGHAP
-444 FEAARLAVGEVAYP
+444 FQAARAAVGEVAFP

-505 IPVFSATFIKI
+505 IPVFSATFIKV

-525 NKKRGYLIAFSL
+525 NKKRGYIIAASLIG
-537 MALGG
+537 LGG
-542 LFYLAGWNSVG
+542 LFYLLRWNTGGS
-553 TLAMIFG
+553 LAIIFG
-560 LIGLLNTVFFSRAEI
+560 LIGLLNAAFFHKAEL

-581 LVWLEGIYLRILTF
+581 LVWLEGIYLKILTF
-595 SLRKYNPVFFFGGT
+595 SLRRYNPVFFFIGT

-617 VFFMARDVNVTFF
+617 GFFMARDVNVTFF

-635 SYINVLTEMPIGTD
+635 SFINVITEMPIGTD
-649 VTATNTFVFELET
+649 VTATNAFVYELEM

-668 APYRDMGIVKSLLT
+668 APYREMGIIKSVLS
-682 TVGVGNDQNEISSVP
+682 TVGVGNEQFESGSVP

-709 ELRQGVLTS
+709 ELRQGIVTS
-718 EVMRQ
+718 EIMRD
-723 MSDQLLGRYA
+723 MSDQLLNRYP
-733 GVKLSIEKDE
+733 GVKLAIEKDE
-743 SGPPAGD
+743 TGPPAGD
-750 PVSIEIIGDEFDE
+750 PVSVEIIGEEFE
-763 LLAVTDSVLRLIDN
+763 TLLAVSDSILRLIDE
-777 SNIQGIEGLSLDL
+777 SDIEGIEGLSMDL
-790 DIAKPEML
+790 DIGKPELL
-798 VRLDRDKLRRYGLS
+798 VRLDRDKLMRYGLS

-833 VGEDEFPINM
+833 VGEDEYPINV
-843 RLKEEYRYR
+843 RLKEEYRYNS
-852 ASSLLNLSISYVD
+852 SSLLNLSISFMD
-865 NGETIQIPLSALADV
+865 DGQSIQIPLSAIADV
-880 EYRSTYGAVKRKDM
+880 EYRSTYGAVNRKDL

-904 IEGYNATRINEEL
+904 IEGFNATRINAEL
-917 GKLLDGYQFPEGYG
+917 ATLLSDYDFPEGYE
-931 FSFGGEQQE
+931 FAFGGEQQE

-953 IALALILVILVT
+953 IALSLILVILVT

-972 PLIIM
+972 PVIIM

-988 GGIAIFKMDFVVVM
+988 GGIATFKMDFVVVM

-1028 KKQKRKELGLKE
+1028 KRKRRKELKLQEG
-1040 DEFLPVPEATAC
+1040 EFLPVADATAC

-1071 VLGLVPLAVGLN
+1071 VLGLIPLAIGLN

-1089 LREFKPNIYF
+1089 LRELKPNIYF

-1137 NISKVINTRL
+1137 NISKMINTRL
-1147 IHIRKQEPNK
+1147 IKIRKQELDTPEIP
-1157 GKIMA
+1157 G

>member
-1 MAMEH
+1 MAH

-17 MEQKMQREFKLT
+17 MEQKTQREFKLT

-123 VDIKS
+123 VDIKA

-150 DPVVEDIDFSEFP
+150 EPVVEDIDFSEFP

-204 EREIKVNVDLLK
+204 EREIKVNVDLMK

-240 GEIKLGDTRRSVR
+240 GEIKLGETRRSVR

-261 SELENIIIKREG
+261 SELENIIIKRDG

-278 LKDVAEVVDGYEEA
+278 LKNVADVVDGYEEA

-313 ENLLAATDRIFGI
+313 ENLLAATDRIFEI

-331 ASGALPAEMTVTLT
+331 ASGALPVEMTVTLT

-444 FEAARLAVGEVAYP
+444 FEAARMAVGEVAYP

-505 IPVFSATFIKI
+505 IPIFSATFIKI

-537 MALGG
+537 LALGG

-553 TLAMIFG
+553 TLAIIFG
-560 LIGLLNTVFFSRAEI
+560 LIGLLNTAFFSRAEI
-575 WFQEVF
+575 WFQEVL
-581 LVWLEGIYLRILTF
+581 LVWLEGVYLRILSF
-595 SLRKYNPVFFFGGT
+595 SLRRYNPVFFFTGT
-609 FFLLIFAI
+609 FLLLIFAI

-649 VTATNTFVFELET
+649 VTATNTFVFELEK

-668 APYRDMGIVKSLLT
+668 EPYREMGIVKSLLT
-682 TVGVGNDQNEISSVP
+682 TVGVGNDQFEISSVP

-750 PVSIEIIGDEFDE
+750 PVSIEIIGDDFDE
-763 LLAVTDSVLRLIDN
+763 LLVLTDSLVRLIDN
-777 SNIQGIEGLSLDL
+777 SNILGIEGLSLDL

-812 TYQVANT
+812 TFQVANT

-843 RLKEEYRYR
+843 RLKEEYRYK

-865 NGETIQIPLSALADV
+865 NGETIQIPLSAVADV
-880 EYRSTYGAVKRKDM
+880 EYRSTYGAVKRKDL

-917 GKLLDGYQFPEGYG
+917 GKLLGEYQFPEGYG
-931 FSFGGEQQE
+931 FAFGGEQQE

-953 IALALILVILVT
+953 IAVALILIILVT

-988 GGIAIFKMDFVVVM
+988 GGIALFKMDFVVVM

-1028 KKQKRKELGLKE
+1028 KKQKRRELGLKE
-1040 DEFLPVPEATAC
+1040 GEFLPVPEATAC

-1071 VLGLVPLAVGLN
+1071 VLGLIPLAVGLN

-1137 NISKVINTRL
+1137 NISKMINTRL
-1147 IHIRKQEPNK
+1147 IRIRKQEIN
-1157 GKIMA
+1157 

>member
-1 MAMEH
+1 ME
-6 PSESLTFSSKA
+6 SK
-17 MEQKMQREFKLT
+17 KIQREFKLT
-29 TLALKNRNTIFM
+29 TLALKNRNTVFL
-41 LTGVIILFG
+41 LTAAIILYG
-50 IFSYKSLPKELFPE
+50 MVSYNSLPKELFPE
-64 IVLPTVLVQTIYPG
+64 IVLPTVLVSTFYPG
-78 NPPLDIENLITRPL
+78 NPPLDIENLITRPI
-92 EKEVEG
+92 EKEVES
-98 VKGVKELSSTSTQD
+98 VKGIKEIRSTSTQD

-123 VDIKS
+123 VDIKT

-142 ELPNDLLQ
+142 ELPGDLLQ
-150 DPVVEDIDFSEFP
+150 DPLVEDIDFSEFP

-173 SIEQLKGYAEYL
+173 SVEELKGYAEYL
-185 EDRIETVPEISKV
+185 EDQIESVGEISKV

-221 LSFDDIEFAISQE
+221 ITFDDIEFAIAQE

-253 TVGEFEDI
+253 TVGEFKDI

-273 QVVVY
+273 QVAVY
-278 LKDVAEVVDGYEEA
+278 LKDLAEVVDGYEEA

-298 DNQSVVSVQVIKKGG
+298 DEKAVVSVQVIKKSG
-313 ENLLAATDRIFGI
+313 ENLLAATDMIFMI

-331 ASGALPAEMTVTLT
+331 ASGAVPAEMTVTLT

-399 ILSMLGYKINLI
+399 ILNMLGYKINLI
-411 VLFALILALGLLVDN
+411 VLFSLILALGLLVDN

-437 VDKGHPP
+437 VDKGYAP
-444 FEAARLAVGEVAYP
+444 FEAARAAVGEVAFP

-505 IPVFSATFIKI
+505 IPVFSATFIKV

-525 NKKRGYLIAFSL
+525 NRKRGYLIAAIL
-537 MALGG
+537 ITLGG
-542 LFYLAGWNSVG
+542 LFYLARWNTAGS
-553 TLAMIFG
+553 LAVIFG
-560 LIGLLNTVFFSRAEI
+560 IIGLLNAAFFHKAEL

-581 LVWLEGIYLRILTF
+581 LVWLEGIYLKILTF
-595 SLRKYNPVFFFGGT
+595 SLRKYNPVFFFVGT
-609 FFLLIFAI
+609 IFLLFFAI
-617 VFFMARDVNVTFF
+617 GFFMARDVNVTFF

-635 SYINVLTEMPIGTD
+635 SYINVITEMPIGTD
-649 VTATNTFVFELET
+649 ITATNAFVNELEG

-668 APYRDMGIVKSLLT
+668 APYREMGIIKSVLT
-682 TVGVGNDQNEISSVP
+682 TVGVGNDQFETGSVP

-709 ELRQGVLTS
+709 ELRQGVVTS
-718 EVMRQ
+718 EIMRE
-723 MSDQLLGRYA
+723 MSDKLLARYP
-733 GVKLSIEKDE
+733 GVKLAIEKDE
-743 SGPPAGD
+743 TGPPAGD
-750 PVSIEIIGDEFDE
+750 PISVEIIGDEFE
-763 LLAVTDSVLRLIDN
+763 TLLAVSDSILRRIEE
-777 SNIQGIEGLSLDL
+777 SNIQGIEGISMDL
-790 DIAKPEML
+790 DIGKPEL
-798 VRLDRDKLRRYGLS
+798 LLRLDRDKLRRYGLS
-812 TYQVANT
+812 TFQVANT

-833 VGEDEFPINM
+833 VGEEEYPINM
-843 RLKEEYRYR
+843 RLKEEYRYNS
-852 ASSLLNLSISYVD
+852 ASLLNLSLSFMED
-865 NGETIQIPLSALADV
+865 GQTIQIPLSAIADV
-880 EYRSTYGAVKRKDM
+880 EYRSTYGAVNRKDL

-904 IEGYNATRINEEL
+904 IEGYNATRINAEL
-917 GKLLDGYQFPEGYG
+917 ATLLSSYNFPEGYA
-931 FSFGGEQQE
+931 FAFGGEQQE

-953 IALALILVILVT
+953 IALSLILLILVT
-965 QFNSLVK
+965 QFNSLIK

-977 ASVLFSTIGVF
+977 VSVLFSTIGVF
-988 GGIAIFKMDFVVVM
+988 GGIATFKMDFVVVM

-1028 KKQKRKELGLKE
+1028 KRQKRKDLGLRE
-1040 DEFLPVPEATAC
+1040 GEFLPVAAATAC

-1071 VLGLVPLAVGLN
+1071 VLGLIPLAIGLN

-1089 LREFKPNIYF
+1089 LSEFKPDLYF

-1137 NISKVINTRL
+1137 NISKMINTRV
-1147 IHIRKQEPNK
+1147 IKIRKQELTDV
-1157 GKIMA
+1157 

>member
-1 MAMEH
+1 MEN
-6 PSESLTFSSKA
+6 K
-17 MEQKMQREFKLT
+17 KIQREFKLT
-29 TLALKNRNTIFM
+29 TLALKNRNTIFI

-50 IFSYKSLPKELFPE
+50 LFSYRSLPKELFPE
-64 IVLPTVLVQTIYPG
+64 IVLPTVLVNTIYPG
-78 NPPLDIENLITRPL
+78 NPPLDIENLITRPI
-92 EKEVEG
+92 EKEVES
-98 VKGVKELSSTSTQD
+98 VKGIKEIRSTSTQD

-123 VDIKS
+123 VDIKV

-142 ELPNDLLQ
+142 ELPNDLLL
-150 DPVVEDIDFSEFP
+150 DPAVEDIDFSEFP
-163 IININLSGDY
+163 IININLSGDF
-173 SIEQLKGYAEYL
+173 SIEELKDYAEYL
-185 EDRIETVPEISKV
+185 EDRIESVGEISKV

-221 LSFDDIEFAISQE
+221 LTFDDIEFAIAQE

-253 TVGEFEDI
+253 TVGEFKNI
-261 SELENIIIKREG
+261 TELENIIVKRDG

-278 LKDVAEVVDGYEEA
+278 LKDLAEVVDGYEEA

-298 DNQSVVSVQVIKKGG
+298 NEQSVVSVQVIKKSG
-313 ENLLAATDRIFGI
+313 ENLLAATDMIFMI
-326 LDEAK
+326 LDEAME
-331 ASGALPAEMTVTLT
+331 SGALPAEMTVTLT
-345 NDQSEMIRMQLSNLE
+345 NDQSETIRMQLSNLE

-399 ILSMLGYKINLI
+399 ILNLLGYKINLI
-411 VLFALILALGLLVDN
+411 VLFSLILALGLLVDN

-437 VDKGHPP
+437 VDKGYAP
-444 FEAARLAVGEVAYP
+444 FEAARAAVGEVAFP

-493 VLTSSLFVALVI
+493 VLISSLFVALII
-505 IPVFSATFIKI
+505 IPVFSATFIRI
-516 GPDRKNNMP
+516 GPHRKNNMP
-525 NKKRGYLIAFSL
+525 NKKRGYLIAASL
-537 MALGG
+537 FVLGG
-542 LFYLAGWNSVG
+542 LFYLLRWNAAGS
-553 TLAMIFG
+553 LSIIFG
-560 LIGLLNTVFFSRAEI
+560 LIGLLNTAFFHKAEL

-581 LVWLEGIYLRILTF
+581 LVWLEGIYLKILIF
-595 SLRKYNPVFFFGGT
+595 SLRKYNPVYFFIGT
-609 FFLLIFAI
+609 FFLLIFTI
-617 VFFMARDVNVTFF
+617 GFFMARDVNVTFF

-635 SYINVLTEMPIGTD
+635 SYINVITEMPIGTD
-649 VTATNTFVFELET
+649 VTATNAFVYEMER
-662 DIEEII
+662 DIEKII
-668 APYRDMGIVKSLLT
+668 APYRDMGIIKSVLT
-682 TVGVGNDQNEISSVP
+682 TVGVGNEQFESGSVP

-709 ELRQGVLTS
+709 ELRKGVVTS
-718 EVMRQ
+718 EIMRE
-723 MSDQLLGRYA
+723 MSDKLLNRYP
-733 GVKLSIEKDE
+733 GVMLAIEKDE

-750 PVSIEIIGDEFDE
+750 PISVEIIGDEFE
-763 LLAVTDSVLRLIDN
+763 TLLAVSDSVLRLIEESD
-777 SNIQGIEGLSLDL
+777 IKGIEGLSMDL
-790 DIAKPEML
+790 DVGKPELL

-812 TYQVANT
+812 TFQVANT

-833 VGEDEFPINM
+833 VGEDEYPINM
-843 RLKEEYRYR
+843 RLKEEYRYNS
-852 ASSLLNLSISYVD
+852 ASLLNLSLSFMD
-865 NGETIQIPLSALADV
+865 DGQTIQIPLSAIADV
-880 EYRSTYGAVKRKDM
+880 EYSSTYGAVNRKDL

-904 IEGYNATRINEEL
+904 IEGFNATRINAEL
-917 GKLLDGYQFPEGYG
+917 ATLLAKYNFPEGYG
-931 FSFGGEQQE
+931 FAFGGEQQE

-953 IALALILVILVT
+953 IALSLILVILVT

-972 PLIIM
+972 PVIIM
-977 ASVLFSTIGVF
+977 ASVLYSTIGVF
-988 GGIAIFKMDFVVVM
+988 GGIATFKMDFVVVM

-1028 KKQKRKELGLKE
+1028 KRQKRKELGLRE
-1040 DEFLPVPEATAC
+1040 GEFLPVAAATAC

-1071 VLGLVPLAVGLN
+1071 VLGLIPLAIGLN

-1089 LREFKPNIYF
+1089 LREFKPNLYF

-1137 NISKVINTRL
+1137 NISKMINTRV
-1147 IHIRKQEPNK
+1147 IKIRKQELKSPE
-1157 GKIMA
+1157 IS

>member
-1 MAMEH
+1 
-6 PSESLTFSSKA
+6 
-17 MEQKMQREFKLT
+17 
-29 TLALKNRNTIFM
+29 
-41 LTGVIILFG
+41 
-50 IFSYKSLPKELFPE
+50 
-64 IVLPTVLVQTIYPG
+64 
-78 NPPLDIENLITRPL
+78 
-92 EKEVEG
+92 
-98 VKGVKELSSTSTQD
+98 
-112 ASLIFVEFNTD
+112 
-123 VDIKS
+123 
-128 ALQDVKDAVDKAKS
+128 
-142 ELPNDLLQ
+142 
-150 DPVVEDIDFSEFP
+150 
-163 IININLSGDY
+163 
-173 SIEQLKGYAEYL
+173 
-185 EDRIETVPEISKV
+185 
-198 EIRGVD
+198 VD

-221 LSFDDIEFAISQE
+221 ITFDDIEIAIAQE

-253 TVGEFEDI
+253 TVGEFKDI

-273 QVVVY
+273 QVAVY
-278 LKDVAEVVDGYEEA
+278 LKDLAEVVDGYEEA

-298 DNQSVVSVQVIKKGG
+298 DQKAVVSVQVIKKSG
-313 ENLLAATDRIFGI
+313 ENLLAATDMIFLI

-331 ASGALPAEMTVTLT
+331 ASGAVPAEMTVTLT
-345 NDQSEMIRMQLSNLE
+345 NDQSETIRMQLSNLE

-393 MFLSFI
+393 MFLSFTV
-399 ILSMLGYKINLI
+399 LSMLGYKINLI
-411 VLFALILALGLLVDN
+411 VLFSLILALGLLVDN

-437 VDKGHPP
+437 VDKGYAP
-444 FEAARLAVGEVAYP
+444 FEAARAAVGEVAFP

-505 IPVFSATFIKI
+505 IPVFSATFIRV

-525 NKKRGYLIAFSL
+525 NKKRGYLIAAIL
-537 MALGG
+537 IALGG
-542 LFYLAGWNSVG
+542 LFYLARWNTGGS
-553 TLAMIFG
+553 LAVIFG
-560 LIGLLNTVFFSRAEI
+560 IIGLLNAAFFHKAEI
-575 WFQEVF
+575 WFQGVF
-581 LVWLEGIYLRILTF
+581 LVWLEGIYLKILTF
-595 SLRKYNPVFFFGGT
+595 SLRKYNPVFFFVGT
-609 FFLLIFAI
+609 IFLLIFA
-617 VFFMARDVNVTFF
+617 VGFFAARDVNVTFF

-635 SYINVLTEMPIGTD
+635 SYINVITEMPIGTD
-649 VTATNTFVFELET
+649 ITATNAFVYELEQ

-668 APYRDMGIVKSLLT
+668 APYREMGIIKSVLT
-682 TVGVGNDQNEISSVP
+682 TVGVGNDQFETGSVP

-709 ELRQGVLTS
+709 ELRQGVVTS
-718 EVMRQ
+718 EIMRE
-723 MSDQLLGRYA
+723 MSDKLLVRYP
-733 GVKLSIEKDE
+733 GVKLAIEKDE

-750 PVSIEIIGDEFDE
+750 PISVEIIGDEFE
-763 LLAVTDSVLRLIDN
+763 TLLSVTDSILRRIDE
-777 SNIQGIEGLSLDL
+777 SNIQGIEGISMDL
-790 DIAKPEML
+790 DIGKPELL
-798 VRLDRDKLRRYGLS
+798 VSLDRDKLRRYGLS
-812 TYQVANT
+812 TFQVANT

-833 VGEDEFPINM
+833 VGEDEYPINM
-843 RLKEEYRYR
+843 RLKEEYRYNS
-852 ASSLLNLSISYVD
+852 ASLLNLSLSFMED
-865 NGETIQIPLSALADV
+865 GQTIQIPLSAIADV
-880 EYRSTYGAVKRKDM
+880 EYRSTYGAVNRKDL

-904 IEGYNATRINEEL
+904 IEGYNATRINAEL
-917 GKLLDGYQFPEGYG
+917 AVLLSSYNFPEGYA
-931 FSFGGEQQE
+931 FAFGGEQQE
-940 QMESMAFLSRAML
+940 QMESMIFLSRAML
-953 IALALILVILVT
+953 IALSLILLILVT
-965 QFNSLVK
+965 QFNSLIK

-977 ASVLFSTIGVF
+977 VSVLFSTIGVF
-988 GGIAIFKMDFVVVM
+988 GGIATFKMDFVVVM

-1028 KKQKRKELGLKE
+1028 KRQKRKDLGLKE
-1040 DEFLPVPEATAC
+1040 GEFLPVADATAC

-1071 VLGLVPLAVGLN
+1071 VLGLIPLAIGLN

-1089 LREFKPNIYF
+1089 LSEFKPNLYF

-1147 IHIRKQEPNK
+1147 IKIRKQELANAK
-1157 GKIMA
+1157 DM

>member
-1 MAMEH
+1 ME
-6 PSESLTFSSKA
+6 EKT
-17 MEQKMQREFKLT
+17 QREFKLT
-29 TLALKNRNTIFM
+29 TLALKNRNTIFL

-50 IFSYKSLPKELFPE
+50 MISYRNLPKELFPE
-64 IVLPTVLVQTIYPG
+64 IVLPTVLVQTLYPG
-78 NPPLDIENLITRPL
+78 NPPLDIENLITRPI

-98 VKGVKELSSTSTQD
+98 VKGVKEITSTSAQD

-123 VDIKS
+123 VDIKV
-128 ALQDVKDAVDKAKS
+128 ALQDVKDAVDKARS

-150 DPVVEDIDFSEFP
+150 DPMVEDIDFSEFP
-163 IININLSGDY
+163 ILNINLSGDY
-173 SIEQLKGYAEYL
+173 SIEELKEFAEYL
-185 EDRIETVPEISKV
+185 EDRIESLSEISKV

-204 EREIKVNVDLLK
+204 EREIKVNVDLLR
-216 LEAYE
+216 LEAYQ
-221 LSFDDIEFAISQE
+221 LTFDDIEVAISQE

-240 GEIKLGDTRRSVR
+240 GEIKLGDTRRSIR
-253 TVGEFEDI
+253 TVGEFENI
-261 SELENIIIKREG
+261 SELENIIIKREN

-298 DNQSVVSVQVIKKGG
+298 DNKSVVSVQVIKKSG
-313 ENLLAATDRIFGI
+313 ENLLAATDKIFDI
-326 LDEAK
+326 LDETSK
-331 ASGALPAEMTVTLT
+331 SGALPAELSVTLT

-399 ILSMLGYKINLI
+399 ILNTLGYKINLI
-411 VLFALILALGLLVDN
+411 VLFSLILALGLLVDN

-437 VDKGHPP
+437 VDLGHPP
-444 FEAARLAVGEVAYP
+444 FVAARKAVGEVAFP

-493 VLTSSLFVALVI
+493 VLTSSLFVALII
-505 IPVFSATFIKI
+505 IPVFSATFIRI

-525 NKKRGYLIAFSL
+525 NKKRGYLIAGIL
-537 MALGG
+537 LGLGG
-542 LFYLAGWNSVG
+542 LFYLAGWNTAGSLSV
-553 TLAMIFG
+553 IFG
-560 LIGLLNTVFFSRAEI
+560 LIGLLNTLFFSRAES

-581 LVWLEGIYLRILTF
+581 LVWLERVYLKVLTF
-595 SLRKYNPVFFFGGT
+595 SLRRYNPVFFFFGT
-609 FFLLIFAI
+609 FLLLIFALG
-617 VFFMARDVNVTFF
+617 FFMARDVNVTFF

-635 SYINVLTEMPIGTD
+635 SYINVITEMPIGTD
-649 VTATNTFVFELET
+649 VTATNAFVFELER

-668 APYRDMGIVKSLLT
+668 APYREMEIIKSVLS
-682 TVGVGNDQNEISSVP
+682 TVGVGNEQFETGSVP
-697 NKALTTVSFVEY
+697 NKALTTVTFVEY
-709 ELRQGVLTS
+709 ELRKGVVTS
-718 EVMRQ
+718 ELMRE
-723 MSDQLLGRYA
+723 MSDKLNNRYP
-733 GVKLSIEKDE
+733 GVKLFIEKDE

-750 PVSIEIIGDEFDE
+750 PISIEISGEEFE
-763 LLAVTDSVLRLIDN
+763 SLLSVVDSVSRMIEE
-777 SNIQGIEGLSLDL
+777 SNIQGIEGLSMDL
-790 DIAKPEML
+790 DVGKPEL
-798 VRLDRDKLRRYGLS
+798 LISLDRDKLRRYGLS
-812 TYQVANT
+812 TYQVAST

-833 VGEDEFPINM
+833 VGEEEYPINM
-843 RLKEEYRYR
+843 RLKEEYRYNT
-852 ASSLLNLSISYVD
+852 SSLLNLMVSFMD
-865 NGETIQIPLSALADV
+865 DGRTIQIPLSAIADV
-880 EYRSTYGAVKRKDM
+880 EYRSTYGAVNRKDLT
-894 NRVITLSSNV
+894 RVITLSSNV
-904 IEGYNATRINEEL
+904 IEGYNATRINEQL
-917 GKLLDGYQFPEGYG
+917 AGLLAGFDFPEGYE

-972 PLIIM
+972 PVIIM

-988 GGIAIFKMDFVVVM
+988 GGIATFRMDFVVVM

-1028 KKQKRKELGLKE
+1028 KRQKRKELKLRE
-1040 DEFLPVPEATAC
+1040 DEFLPVHHATAC

-1071 VLGLVPLAVGLN
+1071 VLGLIPLAVGLN
-1083 IDFGGL
+1083 IDFAGL
-1089 LREFKPNIYF
+1089 LREFKPGLYF

-1137 NISKVINTRL
+1137 NISKMVNTRL
-1147 IHIRKQEPNK
+1147 IRIRKQELNS
-1157 GKIMA
+1157 